1 MILKAKH
8 NFIIYNFFKAYT
20 LYKLKKNF
28 YKLEIVG
35 DFDNRNLPLLVISNH
50 ISWWDGFWIEYLNLK
65 IFKKKLHF
73 MMLENQ
79 LKKHW
84 YFNYCGGFSIK
95 PNSKSVIESINYTCD
110 LLKSSDNL
118 VLMFPQGEIFSI
130 YQNKINFRK
139 GIDRILKNIKN
150 PIQIIFVANLIDY
163 FANQK
168 PTLFI
173 YFKEIQLNLID
184 NFSVEKY
191 YQEFYN
197 DCLDKQQKYII

>member
-8 NFIIYNFFKAYT
+8 NFIIYNFFKAYM

-28 YKLEIVG
+28 SKIEIIG
-35 DFDNRNLPLLVISNH
+35 EFESKKLPLLVVSNH

-79 LKKHW
+79 LKRYW
-84 YFNYCGGFSIK
+84 YFNYCGGYSIK
-95 PNSKSVIESINYTCD
+95 PNSKSIIESLNYTCE
-110 LLKSSDNL
+110 LLKSSNNL

-130 YQNKINFRK
+130 YQNKILFKK
-139 GIDRILKNIKN
+139 GIEKIIKKIQN
-150 PIQIIFVANLIDY
+150 PIQTILVTNMIDY
-163 FANQK
+163 FSNPK

-173 YFKEIQLNLID
+173 YFKEVTSSPLD
-184 NFSVEKY
+184 NINIEKC
-191 YQEFYN
+191 YQEFY
-197 DCLDKQQKYII
+197 DQCLDNQKKIHI